1 MFWGKVCVVIFAV
14 CMLFVRVENVLFVFM
29 VFVGACGIIFYIILN
44 TKIKSRRNPQ
54 GIEYIKGV

>member
-1 MFWGKVCVVIFAV
+1 MCCDICRLYAFFVC
-14 CMLFVRVENVLFVFM
+14 VENVLFVFM
-29 VFVGACGIIFYIILN
+29 VFVGVCGIIFYIILN